1 MAFAGGRVTLVYAVI
16 GALLLN
22 VVLFTLLPELVRDPD
37 MLHPRDHSEPVQV
50 YMPPEQV
57 PRAAHRERE
66 RNPAETRKREQ
77 VEQQPLPR
85 PDLNPKA
92 DLEPLLPEFES
103 TIILPEPEFD
113 LAGVDAMQK
122 VEAQV
127 DIGSPSGVYPN
138 DELDEPVRP
147 VTQTPF
153 LYPLRAKRQGVEGW
167 VKVALQ
173 VGLNGEVEEVEVLE
187 SVPEGIFEGSV
198 TRGIRSWRFSP
209 ATLMGER
216 VRARVVTTIRFEL
229 ED

>member
-1 MAFAGGRVTLVYAVI
+1 MAFAGGRATLAYAVI

-37 MLHPRDHSEPVQV
+37 MQRTRGHSEPVQV
-50 YMPPEQV
+50 YMPPEKV
-57 PRAAHRERE
+57 PRATHRERE
-66 RNPAETRKREQ
+66 HRTAETRKREQ
-77 VEQQPLPR
+77 VELQPLPR
-85 PDLNPKA
+85 PDLSLKA

-103 TIILPEPEFD
+103 TISLPEPEFD
-113 LAGVDAMQK
+113 LAGVGVMQK

-187 SVPEGIFEGSV
+187 SEPEGIFEGSV